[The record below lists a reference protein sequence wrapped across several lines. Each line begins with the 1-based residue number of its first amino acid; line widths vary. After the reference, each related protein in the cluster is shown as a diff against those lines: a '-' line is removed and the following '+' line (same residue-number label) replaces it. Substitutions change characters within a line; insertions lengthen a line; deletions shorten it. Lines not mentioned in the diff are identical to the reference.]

1 MKTWLCWCL
10 AWSLVVLSGRAAEN
24 GRIPVPPDL
33 KEGDIVF
40 SGSEQGQGAAV
51 MAATGSPFTHC
62 GVVFS
67 QNGKLMVI
75 EAVHPVR
82 ISEISSFVANSKRSA
97 FAVKR
102 LKTAP
107 DAAAVAKAREWAA
120 AQIGKPYDDRF
131 QWGDER
137 LYCSELVWK
146 VFSKAGVELCK
157 PRAVREYHL
166 DHPKVRAL
174 IAARFG
180 SVENLRL
187 EEKVVAPSDLA
198 NSPLLQ
204 DVPANGG

>member
-1 MKTWLCWCL
+1 MKPWLWLCL
-10 AWSLVVLSGRAAEN
+10 AFLLGVPSGVAAGA
-24 GRIPVPPDL
+24 GRVAVPAGL
-33 KEGDIVF
+33 REGDIVF
-40 SGSEQGQGAAV
+40 SGSDEGQGAAI
-51 MAATGSPFTHC
+51 MAATGSPYTHC
-62 GVVFS
+62 GVVFAH
-67 QNGKLMVI
+67 NGKLMVI

-82 ISEISSFVANSKRSA
+82 VTDIAGFLARSKPGA
-97 FAVKR
+97 IAVKR
-102 LKTAP
+102 LKTPP

-120 AQIGKPYDDRF
+120 AQIGRPYDGRF
-131 QWGDER
+131 QWSDER

-198 NSPLLQ
+198 SSSLLQ